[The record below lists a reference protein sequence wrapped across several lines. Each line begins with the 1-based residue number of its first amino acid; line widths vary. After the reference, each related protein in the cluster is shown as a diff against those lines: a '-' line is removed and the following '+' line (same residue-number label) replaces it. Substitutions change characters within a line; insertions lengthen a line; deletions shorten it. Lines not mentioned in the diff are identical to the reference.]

1 MMFISSGMLVE
12 GLRVTLDSFL
22 LSCSIR
28 SSSSSWS
35 LPPFRWAFEPFCL
48 SCALERVGLL
58 AAEERVASM
67 SLSGFSLGYRG

>member
-1 MMFISSGMLVE
+1 
-12 GLRVTLDSFL
+12 
-22 LSCSIR
+22 
-28 SSSSSWS
+28 
-35 LPPFRWAFEPFCL
+35 L